1 MREKVGL
8 LTKDGDVEP
17 FYVCDFLT
25 LISSVPVDRSK
36 ESTKFLYLCK
46 IYTKISKI

>member
-17 FYVCDFLT
+17 FHVCDFFT
-25 LISSVPVDRSK
+25 LISSVPVDRFK
-36 ESTKFLYLCK
+36 GSTKLLCMCK
-46 IYTKISKI
+46 IYT

>member
-17 FYVCDFLT
+17 VNVCDFFT
-25 LISSVPVDRSK
+25 LINSVPVDRSK
-36 ESTKFLYLCK
+36 GPTKLLCLCK
-46 IYTKISKI
+46 IYT